1 MPNENEDGGYVVGSN
16 RNLPML
22 TGNGP
27 HSKQASGALGSDIEH
42 VESLDSLEKS
52 KKPRSLK
59 HVRANVQKHW
69 RRFWC
74 CYLVAAIIFLAIF
87 LPVL

>member
-1 MPNENEDGGYVVGSN
+1 MSNENEDGGYVVGSN

-22 TGNGP
+22 TGKEP

-74 CYLVAAIIFLAIF
+74 CYLVVAIIFLAIF

>member
-1 MPNENEDGGYVVGSN
+1 MGNEQEDGRYVVGSN
-16 RNLPML
+16 RNPPLL
-22 TGNGP
+22 TGKGP
-27 HSKQASGALGSDIEH
+27 RSKKAPEAFGGDIEH
-42 VESLDSLEKS
+42 VKSVESLEKS
-52 KKPRSLK
+52 KKSRSLK
-59 HVRANVQKHW
+59 HVRANVLKHW

>member
-22 TGNGP
+22 TGKEP